1 MPARRA
7 GVETQGVLRGT
18 ASAPAGRQED
28 MHMNVKATALIVGL
42 AAICAAGCSND
53 RTTVRRTTTTESVAR
68 PVPAPETTEST
79 TVIKRSY
86 DSTTDTE
93 DK

>member
-1 MPARRA
+1 
-7 GVETQGVLRGT
+7 
-18 ASAPAGRQED
+18 
-28 MHMNVKATALIVGL
+28 MNLKATALIVGF

-53 RTTVRRTTTTESVAR
+53 RHTIRRTTTTESMA
-68 PVPAPETTEST
+68 APKPDTTTTESN
-79 TVIKRSY
+79 TVIRRSY